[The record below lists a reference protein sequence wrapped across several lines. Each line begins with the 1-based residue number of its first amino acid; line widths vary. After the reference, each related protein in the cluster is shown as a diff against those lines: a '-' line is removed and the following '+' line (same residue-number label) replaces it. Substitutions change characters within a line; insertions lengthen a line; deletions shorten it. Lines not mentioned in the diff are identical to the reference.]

1 MAKPEDK
8 EQNLTLA
15 DINPSLLLNG
25 NTPRLIDEWQIA
37 PKLWDAVRFEI
48 DHRNLEG
55 QFILT
60 GSAVPVNMDEV
71 THTGTGRFAWLLMRP
86 MSLYES
92 GESNG
97 NISLEMLFQENDN
110 ITGTNNLSLQD
121 IAYLCCRGGWPRS
134 IFMDKDIALEQAF
147 DYYDA
152 IVQSDIS
159 RVDNVNRNPER
170 AKKLMRAY
178 ARNLGSQVSNETLKN
193 DMIINDSFSLD
204 TDTVLSYIN
213 ALKKIFVVEEAPAW
227 NPNLRSKTAIRTADT
242 RYFIDPSI
250 ATAALGLGPNDLIG
264 DLNTFGLIFETLCI
278 RDLRIY
284 AESINGSV

>member
-1 MAKPEDK
+1 
-8 EQNLTLA
+8 
-15 DINPSLLLNG
+15 
-25 NTPRLIDEWQIA
+25 
-37 PKLWDAVRFEI
+37 
-48 DHRNLEG
+48 
-55 QFILT
+55 
-60 GSAVPVNMDEV
+60 MDEV

-159 RVDNVNRNPER
+159 RVDNVNRNPESC
-170 AKKLMRAY
+170 LLY
-178 ARNLGSQVSNETLKN
+178 TS
-193 DMIINDSFSLD
+193 
-204 TDTVLSYIN
+204 
-213 ALKKIFVVEEAPAW
+213 
-227 NPNLRSKTAIRTADT
+227 
-242 RYFIDPSI
+242 PS
-250 ATAALGLGPNDLIG
+250 P
-264 DLNTFGLIFETLCI
+264 
-278 RDLRIY
+278 RD
-284 AESINGSV
+284 